1 MYLLPPGHSDTVLL
15 FSQVNRNTSSSI
27 TWDRFLSSS
36 LVAHLFSFPLIQK
49 YAYELRIVL
58 PSLIKLSTHMVFY
71 SLQQDNKCDV
81 AVPLCI
87 RS

>member
-15 FSQVNRNTSSSI
+15 FSQIRRNTSSSI

-36 LVAHLFSFPLIQK
+36 LVAHLFSFRLIQK
-49 YAYELRIVL
+49 YAYELSIVL
-58 PSLIKLSTHMVFY
+58 PLLIKLSSLMVFY
-71 SLQQDNKCDV
+71 SLQQDNKCGV

-87 RS
+87 GS